1 MAWLTRC
8 LALGLISLL
17 LLQVPSRVHAD
28 ETTEIVFEKKKIKI
42 GKIKIDVEIAKTNE
56 QQQRGLMYRK
66 SLKENHGML
75 FVFDREDYRSFWMKN
90 TWIDLSIGYFDKNR
104 VLKEVIDM
112 KATSSLEVAPPSY
125 PSRFPAQYALE
136 MTKGWFI
143 KNKIK
148 IGDKFNWD

>member
-1 MAWLTRC
+1 MAWLIRC
-8 LALGLISLL
+8 LALTLISFQLL
-17 LLQVPSRVHAD
+17 SVSTWAFAN
-28 ETTEIVFEKKKIKI
+28 ESTEVVFEKKKIRI
-42 GKIKIDVEIAKTNE
+42 GQLKIDVELAKTNE

-66 SLKENHGML
+66 SLKDNDGML
-75 FVFDREDYRSFWMKN
+75 FVFDREDYRTFWMKN

-104 VLKEVIDM
+104 ILKEIIDM

-125 PSRFPAQYALE
+125 PNRFPAQYALE
-136 MTKGWFI
+136 MNKGWFS

>member
-1 MAWLTRC
+1 LSVSTWAF
-8 LALGLISLL
+8 ANES
-17 LLQVPSRVHAD
+17 
-28 ETTEIVFEKKKIKI
+28 TEVVFEKKKIRI
-42 GKIKIDVEIAKTNE
+42 GQLKIDVELAKTNE

-66 SLKENHGML
+66 SLKDNDGML
-75 FVFDREDYRSFWMKN
+75 FVFDREDYRTFWMKN

-104 VLKEVIDM
+104 ILKEIIDM

-125 PSRFPAQYALE
+125 PNRFPAQYALE
-136 MTKGWFI
+136 MNKGWFS

>member
-1 MAWLTRC
+1 LSVSTWAF
-8 LALGLISLL
+8 ANES
-17 LLQVPSRVHAD
+17 
-28 ETTEIVFEKKKIKI
+28 TEVVFEKKKIRI
-42 GKIKIDVEIAKTNE
+42 GQLKIDVELAKTNE

-66 SLKENHGML
+66 SLKHNDGML
-75 FVFDREDYRSFWMKN
+75 FVFDREDYRTFWMKN

-104 VLKEVIDM
+104 ILKEIIDM

-125 PSRFPAQYALE
+125 PNRFPAQYALE
-136 MTKGWFI
+136 MNKGWFS

>member
-1 MAWLTRC
+1 MAWLIKC
-8 LALGLISLL
+8 SALALISLL
-17 LLQVPSRVHAD
+17 PIFISSTVHAS
-28 ETTEIVFEKKKIKI
+28 EATEVVFEKKKITI
-42 GKIKIDVEIAKTNE
+42 GKIKIDVELAKTNE

-75 FVFDREDYRSFWMKN
+75 FIFDREDYRSFWMKN

-104 VLKEVIDM
+104 ILKEVIDM

-125 PSRFPAQYALE
+125 PNRFPAQYALE
-136 MTKGWFI
+136 MTKGWFS